1 MKSMKLIME
10 NFRKT
15 MKEAQFGDP
24 NFVPGPNP
32 HFDYDK
38 NQPKSDPESDAM
50 AMKKQELIDAAAATV
65 AKEIVSSFGGEFGS
79 VWDIMQHPTA
89 KIDMRDMRERSQRAL
104 GDEMAMAGGD
114 AFFKITEK
122 DMLAMMDA
130 INMYKDPEHE
140 ESLPSDQ
147 EEDPGT
153 PIGRM

>member
-24 NFVPGPNP
+24 DFTPGPNP
-32 HFDYDK
+32 YFDYDK
-38 NQPKSDPESDAM
+38 GRPKSDPPADDM

-89 KIDMRDMRERSQRAL
+89 ELDMRQVREHCKRAL
-104 GDEMAMAGGD
+104 GDEMARVGAEP
-114 AFFKITEK
+114 FFDITED
-122 DMLAMMDA
+122 DMIAMVDA
-130 INMYKDPEHE
+130 LNVWKDPEHE
-140 ESLPSDQ
+140 EPLASDQ
-147 EEDPGT
+147 EEDPGA
-153 PIGRM
+153 PIGRR